1 MADAD
6 TGVVLPGISLSDA
19 ATCARLGEV
28 LGRVAGGAAMP
39 AVPLIAPAMLL
50 GRPEIAAATGAM
62 TPPDGMGVVHESQ
75 MFRRVTPSRTAG
87 VVDVT
92 IRSQVRPPSVLFDFE
107 MAAGAPAQMQTRLRY
122 VTPQEMAAL
131 RGTRFS
137 DRFTTGDTVWRAT
150 APIAAQAVGQYLALS
165 HDRNPIHTSDAAARA
180 AGLPGAVVPGMMLCG
195 LAEAVLCDIHPG
207 QWVREM
213 KTRFMAAVPVGQ
225 AVRLAVV
232 PRRRDADGAI
242 ELARIFAVA
251 PGDVIAAIMDVQ
263 IRAA

>member
-6 TGVVLPGISLSDA
+6 TGVVLPGIALTDA

-28 LGRVAGGAAMP
+28 LALLAGVAKMP

-50 GRPEIAAATGAM
+50 GRPQIAAATRAM

-75 MFRRVTPSRTAG
+75 MFRRAG
-87 VVDVT
+87 PLQMEGVADVT
-92 IRSQVRPPSVLFDFE
+92 IRARVRPPSVLFDFE
-107 MAAGAPAQMQTRLRY
+107 LGAGTPAQMQTRLRY

-137 DRFTTGDTVWRAT
+137 DRFTTGDTEWRAT

-180 AGLPGAVVPGMMLCG
+180 AGLSGAVVPGMMLCG
-195 LAEAVLCDIHPG
+195 LAEAAVCDVHPG
-207 QWVREM
+207 HWVREM

-225 AVRLAVV
+225 AVRLAIV
-232 PRRRDADGAI
+232 PRRRDAEGDVVM
-242 ELARIFAVA
+242 ARVFAVM
-251 PGDVIAAIMDVQ
+251 PGDVIAAILDVEIQ
-263 IRAA
+263 RG